1 MPRLPITRE
10 QHGDTTVYRNA
21 GRRIKNTREIERID
35 ALAIPPAWTDVEISR
50 SSSAKMLARGIDDA
64 GRSQA
69 IYSPTYQRRQEKK
82 KYARILHFA
91 ERLPHL
97 RKQVDHDMRKRRLSE
112 DKVVACIVKLIDQEF
127 FRVGNAEYARKHRH
141 YGVTTL
147 RRTHTEVTS
156 TNVTFDF
163 VGKSGKRHVK
173 VVRDP
178 QIVRVIRQL
187 NEMPGYEI
195 FRFFDEDGIIRDIDS
210 TRVNAYVKKHMGKE
224 FSAKDFRTWG
234 GTLLATSALLAAESA
249 PDEDTHDEAEED
261 AAVVR
266 DIVEHVAE
274 RLGNTPAVTKGSY
287 IDPRV
292 FAALEDGV
300 TIPEVRSAMSRMRP
314 RKYLTVEEQCVLKVL
329 RRR

>member
-10 QHGDTTVYRNA
+10 QHGGTTVYRNA
-21 GRRIKNTREIERID
+21 GRRIKSTREIARID

-50 SSSAKMLARGIDDA
+50 SSSGKVLARGVDDA
-64 GRSQA
+64 GRRQA
-69 IYSPTYQRRQEKK
+69 IYSPTYRRRQEKK

-97 RKQVDHDMRKRRLSE
+97 RKQVDHDLGRRRLSE
-112 DKVVACIVKLIDQEF
+112 DKVIACIVKLIDQEF
-127 FRVGNAEYARKHRH
+127 FRVGNAEYARKHKH

-147 RRTHTEVTS
+147 RRTHTDVS
-156 TNVTFDF
+156 SSKVTFDF
-163 VGKSGKRHVK
+163 IGKSGKRHVK

-210 TRVNAYVKKHMGKE
+210 KRVNAYVKKHMGKE

-234 GTLLATSALLAAESA
+234 GTLLATSALLAAETA
-249 PDEDTHDEAEED
+249 PDAAEDDE
-261 AAVVR
+261 AVVR
-266 DIVEHVAE
+266 DVVEHVAE